1 MSIPLLI
8 SRAVGAAAEMP
19 RILSHVVGKRTV
31 VFAAALLVLSFD
43 VHGGHAWT
51 AAECN
56 RLYPSWGGKSLKRL
70 LVGSLGPRRTG
81 PPIGRSL
88 ALLAHL

>member
-1 MSIPLLI
+1 MLRTRSPPVWAGCVWRRALI
-8 SRAVGAAAEMP
+8 FVAS
-19 RILSHVVGKRTV
+19 
-31 VFAAALLVLSFD
+31 LLVLSLNVRD
-43 VHGGHAWT
+43 AQAWT

-56 RLYPSWGGKSLKRL
+56 RLYPSWGGESLKRL